1 MSVQTEQFEVIVD
14 YAGKEGDAQFL
25 SVSKG
30 DIVKVTVKEA
40 DYYTVEK
47 GGLRG
52 KVPKNCL
59 LEYSSSINQT
69 PSSSQS
75 LQSSGLLT
83 SPTNSSGL
91 SSSSSGS
98 IAQQNTLA
106 QSQSNVD
113 VYNNIQLSPESTYQ
127 MIGIIDDLNIEYKYE
142 DFEVINSLKGGAF
155 GQILLVQHKKS
166 GLQFII
172 KRVQYVNANEK
183 AVADEEI
190 NHLRFAQSKYTV
202 KLFGTFIFYVDMC
215 ILQEYC
221 SGGNLR
227 QLIEKMK
234 LWTPLERKIRSL
246 IYMYQL
252 LSGLNF
258 VHSIN
263 LAHRDLKPENIFIDK
278 YDNIKIADFG
288 LALEMR
294 QDMSYI
300 PVAGT

>member
-1 MSVQTEQFEVIVD
+1 MSVQTEQFEVVD

-30 DIVKVTVKEA
+30 DIVKVTIKEA

-91 SSSSSGS
+91 SSSSSSSSS
-98 IAQQNTLA
+98 IAQPNTLA

-127 MIGIIDDLNIEYKYE
+127 MIGIIDDLNIEYNYQ
-142 DFEVINSLKGGAF
+142 DFEVINALKGGAF
-155 GQILLVQHKKS
+155 GRILLVRHKKS
-166 GLQFII
+166 GLLFIM

-202 KLFGTFIFYVDMC
+202 KLIGTFIFDVDIC

-234 LWTPLERKIRSL
+234 LWTPLERKI
-246 IYMYQL
+246 
-252 LSGLNF
+252 
-258 VHSIN
+258 V
-263 LAHRDLKPENIFIDK
+263 
-278 YDNIKIADFG
+278 
-288 LALEMR
+288 
-294 QDMSYI
+294 
-300 PVAGT
+300 